1 MSTTTDAEYLVVL
14 VLVSLI
20 PALLYLIW
28 VRKSERYSGEAW
40 GPLLWAFVYGAMF
53 ATITAAILEAVIVSV
68 GTSVSQRYPGPEFLF
83 LNGNSTAGAFFL
95 VLVVAPF
102 IEEALKASGVVRW
115 KARIGKIADGPVV
128 GASVGLGFGFFET
141 FLYGVGAFLVG
152 GLAAG
157 IALIAIRSVSSVVLH
172 GSSTGMFGYGYA
184 RARFKTP
191 GPGSGA
197 YYGLAVAMHALVQRP
212 RLARRDPDGLP
223 HRRVRGRDGLV
234 RGAGRR
240 DRVRLRSDR
249 ACPRRHPRLRL
260 PRADR
265 TGPSFDRRA
274 APAAGALRRATG
286 GPTRARSCG
295 ASRRRRSTGRP
306 WTHRPRSAP
315 RRSARRPGCAPS

>member
-28 VRKSERYSGEAW
+28 VRKSERYAGEAW

-68 GTSVSQRYPGPEFLF
+68 GTSVSQNYPGPEFVF
-83 LNGNSTAGAFFL
+83 LNGNSTLGTFFL

-115 KARIGKIADGPVV
+115 KSRIGKVADGPVF

-141 FLYGVGAFLVG
+141 FLYGAGAFLVG

-157 IALIAIRSVSSVVLH
+157 IALIALRSVSSVVLH

-184 RARFKTP
+184 RSRFKLP

-197 YYGLAVAMHALVQRP
+197 YYGLAVAMHASFNALASLAAILMVFGIGGFAVETASFVALVAAIAYAFGAIEHVRAVIHASDYP
-212 RLARRDPDGLP
+212 ALTA
-223 HRRVRGRDGLV
+223 RVR
-234 RGAGRR
+234 
-240 DRVRLRSDR
+240 
-249 ACPRRHPRLRL
+249 H
-260 PRADR
+260 
-265 TGPSFDRRA
+265 
-274 APAAGALRRATG
+274 
-286 GPTRARSCG
+286 
-295 ASRRRRSTGRP
+295 ST
-306 WTHRPRSAP
+306 A
-315 RRSARRPGCAPS
+315 ARRPPPSR